1 MHKCIRLS
9 QLACDMNG
17 QIYSW
22 GDAVN
27 GKLGHPVDDGFKC
40 IISYPKKINYFNHKS
55 KITMCAASN

>member
-1 MHKCIRLS
+1 
-9 QLACDMNG
+9 MNG

-27 GKLGHPVDDGFKC
+27 GKLGHPVDDSFKC
-40 IISYPKKINYFNHKS
+40 IISYPKKINYFNDKS